1 MDFAS
6 SGFGVIICESATIH
20 PRSKTKTNLRYSH
33 SAMFKALRH
42 LNSRDKLALIA
53 FFSLALLC
61 SLYFASGILVT
72 YISSSAAQLEMS
84 KDGTGFT
91 VQVPGFQSIPSAERL
106 VSELKTQHNLVA
118 DISSDSTSSG
128 YLVKIG
134 PLTKLE
140 GADYLREELLKSGYS
155 VVKIVQN
162 CAPGIAD
169 CNPTQLPAKPSPP
182 AGKGK

>member
-1 MDFAS
+1 
-6 SGFGVIICESATIH
+6 
-20 PRSKTKTNLRYSH
+20 
-33 SAMFKALRH
+33 MFKALRH
-42 LNSRDKLALIA
+42 LNSRDKLALVV
-53 FFSLALLC
+53 FFSLALIC
-61 SLYFASGILVT
+61 TLYFASGILVT

-106 VSELKTQHNLVA
+106 VSELKNQHNIFA
-118 DISSDSTSSG
+118 EISSDSASSG

-140 GADYLREELLKSGYS
+140 GADYLRDELHKSGYNA
-155 VVKIVQN
+155 VKIVQN

-169 CNPTQLPAKPSPP
+169 CNPTQLPAKPNQPT
-182 AGKGK
+182 GKGK

>member
-1 MDFAS
+1 
-6 SGFGVIICESATIH
+6 
-20 PRSKTKTNLRYSH
+20 
-33 SAMFKALRH
+33 MFKALRN
-42 LNSRDKLALIA
+42 LNSRDKLALTV

-61 SLYFASGILVT
+61 TLYFASGILVT

-91 VQVPGFQSIPSAERL
+91 VQAHGLQSKTSAEQL
-106 VSELKTQHNLVA
+106 VSELKNQHNVTA
-118 DISSDSTSSG
+118 EIVSDSVSSG
-128 YLVKIG
+128 YMVKIG
-134 PLTKLE
+134 PLTKLD
-140 GADYLREELLKSGYS
+140 GADYLRDELHKSGYS

-169 CNPTQLPAKPSPP
+169 CNPTQLPATPNQP

>member
-1 MDFAS
+1 
-6 SGFGVIICESATIH
+6 
-20 PRSKTKTNLRYSH
+20 
-33 SAMFKALRH
+33 MFKALRH
-42 LNSRDKLALIA
+42 LNSRDKLALMA

-91 VQVPGFQSIPSAERL
+91 VQVPGFQSIPTAERL
-106 VSELKTQHNLVA
+106 ASELKNQHNVA
-118 DISSDSTSSG
+118 TEISSDSTSSG
-128 YLVKIG
+128 YVVKIG

-140 GADYLREELLKSGYS
+140 GADYLRDELHKSGYT

-169 CNPTQLPAKPSPP
+169 CNPTQLPANSNLP

>member
-1 MDFAS
+1 MNLLQ
-6 SGFGVIICESATIH
+6 SARARINT
-20 PRSKTKTNLRYSH
+20 RSHYSQA
-33 SAMFKALRH
+33 AMFKALRH
-42 LNSRDKLALIA
+42 LNSRDKLALLA

-91 VQVPGFQSIPSAERL
+91 IQVPGFQSIPSAERL
-106 VSELKTQHNLVA
+106 VSELRTQHNLAA
-118 DISSDSTSSG
+118 DISSDSTSTG
-128 YLVKIG
+128 YMVKIG

-169 CNPTQLPAKPSPP
+169 CNPTQLPTKPSQP
-182 AGKGK
+182 ASKGK